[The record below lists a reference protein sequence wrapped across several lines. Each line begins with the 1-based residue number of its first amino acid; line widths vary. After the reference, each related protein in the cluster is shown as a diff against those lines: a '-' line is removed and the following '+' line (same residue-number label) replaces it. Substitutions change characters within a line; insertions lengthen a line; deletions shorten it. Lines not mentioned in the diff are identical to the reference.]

1 MTSLNVAQ
9 LHLNRLKQIVSES
22 VTCKYV
28 YVQNERHRQQARK
41 NRVLV

>member
-9 LHLNRLKQIVSES
+9 LHINRLKQIVSES

-28 YVQNERHRQQARK
+28 YVQNERHRQRERK